1 VLKLVWRRI
10 LLSLLTLFLVSI
22 IVFAATEVLP
32 GDVATAVLGREATP
46 EAVESLRQELGLDEP
61 AVQRYREWL
70 QGLLT
75 GDLGQSLSRDEPIA
89 DVVVVR
95 LRNTVILATVAALI
109 GIPVALALGI
119 VAGARRDSVLDVVVS
134 IVALV
139 TMSLPEFVVGTILI
153 LVFSLWLGLV
163 PAVTTVDP
171 DASIGALLPNV
182 WLPALTLAIVMIG
195 WIVRMMRTC
204 LIESLDSDYV
214 RMATLRGLSRR
225 RIVLAHAVPNA
236 LLPTISVI
244 ALTVAWLIG
253 GVVIVEAVFNYPGIG
268 TLTVEAVQ
276 NRDLPLVQAVTL
288 IGAATFVLV
297 NLFADLLM
305 LAANPRLR
313 TMRT

>member
-1 VLKLVWRRI
+1 MLKLVWRRI

-46 EAVESLRQELGLDEP
+46 EAVESLRRELGLDEP
-61 AVQRYREWL
+61 AWQRYREWI
-70 QGLLT
+70 QGVFT
-75 GDLGQSLSRDEPIA
+75 GDLGQSLARDEPIS
-89 DVVVVR
+89 DIVGVR
-95 LRNTVILATVAALI
+95 LRNTLLLAAVASLI
-109 GIPVALALGI
+109 GIPIALLLGI
-119 VAGARRDSVLDVVVS
+119 VAGARRDSVLDVIISV
-134 IVALV
+134 VALV

-171 DASIGALLPNV
+171 DASIGALMPNV

-204 LIESLDSDYV
+204 LIESLDSDYA
-214 RMATLRGLSRR
+214 RMTTLRGFSRR
-225 RIVLAHAVPNA
+225 RIVLGHAVPNA

-268 TLTVEAVQ
+268 TLTVEAVH

-288 IGAATFVLV
+288 IGAAAFVLV
-297 NLFADLLM
+297 NLLADLLM